1 MRPTSDHSEGS
12 VSDDAHQLALVMF
25 NTFRMDF
32 EKRNLA
38 LLDMAEEMFR
48 LAFELQAASA
58 DDAAERLQR
67 MISLARL
74 ATERFERAA

>member
-1 MRPTSDHSEGS
+1 MRPASDYSEGS
-12 VSDDAHQLALVMF
+12 ASDDAHQLALVMF

>member
-1 MRPTSDHSEGS
+1 
-12 VSDDAHQLALVMF
+12 
-25 NTFRMDF
+25 
-32 EKRNLA
+32 
-38 LLDMAEEMFR
+38 MAEEMFR

>member
-1 MRPTSDHSEGS
+1 MRPSSDHSEAS
-12 VSDDAHQLALVMF
+12 SPDDAHQLALVMF

-58 DDAAERLQR
+58 DDAAEHLQR
-67 MISLARL
+67 MISVARL
-74 ATERFERAA
+74 ATERFEQAA

>member
-1 MRPTSDHSEGS
+1 MRPASIHSDILS
-12 VSDDAHQLALVMF
+12 SDDAHQLALVMF

-38 LLDMAEEMFR
+38 LLDMAEELFS

-67 MISLARL
+67 MIAVARL
-74 ATERFERAA
+74 ASERFERAA

>member
-1 MRPTSDHSEGS
+1 MRPASDPSDGFS
-12 VSDDAHQLALVMF
+12 TDDAHQLALVMF

-38 LLDMAEEMFR
+38 LLDMAEELFR

-67 MISLARL
+67 MIALARM
-74 ATERFERAA
+74 ASTRFEQAA